1 MPGIVR
7 VWDLPTR
14 VFHWALVACICGSVV
29 TSQLGGNAMP
39 WHFRFGYSI
48 ASLLLF
54 RIIWGFVGGRWSR
67 FASFFYSPATVLRY
81 LRGNKQAEHTVGHT
95 PLGAGSVFAM
105 LAFLVAQVGTG
116 VFSDDEIAAS
126 GPMTKFVSEAT
137 VGIATHYHKG
147 VGKYVLLGL
156 IALHIAAI
164 VFYLTRR
171 RENLLGPMID
181 GDKTMEATVQGSRDD
196 ARSRATATIVF
207 ALCAGLVAGLVWRAG

>member
-1 MPGIVR
+1 
-7 VWDLPTR
+7 
-14 VFHWALVACICGSVV
+14 
-29 TSQLGGNAMP
+29 MP

>member
-29 TSQLGGNAMP
+29 TSQLGSNAMP

-105 LAFLVAQVGTG
+105 LALLVAQVGTG

-196 ARSRATATIVF
+196 ARSRATATIAF
-207 ALCAGLVAGLVWRAG
+207 ALCAGLVAGLVWLAG